1 MGFLL
6 SEAGVP
12 MEEALLFDKEM
23 QTRMLRS
30 KNLPLP
36 AGKLPSVSVCLGE
49 CHKRIYAFWYGK
61 TV

>member
-1 MGFLL
+1 
-6 SEAGVP
+6 

-36 AGKLPSVSVCLGE
+36 QASSPLSLYAWVNAISGFMLFGMEKLFERVDIAYL
-49 CHKRIYAFWYGK
+49 
-61 TV
+61 